1 MKLRLCSDG
10 SNFNTNLNF
19 NLPVDERPRIRKVTK
34 ERRVT
39 KLYSF
44 VCAVWQTE
52 GLAER
57 CKLEAPSQVGGV
69 QTRFG
74 RLNSK
79 RENENSLQHR
89 IIIKM
94 LKMGSKARKTLQDEL
109 PGTSSLK
116 NQNKWASGDRPLNLQ
131 NIGKNRCA
139 CNPGTG
145 VGGMRMSVISTGSI
159 GFRSTQYSNIDHSAG
174 LGNKSHVC
182 RTIH

>member
-89 IIIKM
+89 IITKM
-94 LKMGSKARKTLQDEL
+94 LRMGSKARKTLQDEL
-109 PGTSSLK
+109 GSQALPPLK
-116 NQNKWASGDRPLNLQ
+116 IKINGLLM
-131 NIGKNRCA
+131 IG
-139 CNPGTG
+139 
-145 VGGMRMSVISTGSI
+145 
-159 GFRSTQYSNIDHSAG
+159 RSTCRTSERIVVPVTRGQ
-174 LGNKSHVC
+174 VC
-182 RTIH
+182 RVYV